1 MADSLD
7 LSLTV
12 SKVIAD
18 LWERYLAMVD
28 DNISDGEA
36 MDKLGLHRYCCR
48 RMIMTHVDLIEKVLR
63 YVTLRFKLY
72 GVLCGLGRQ
81 RP

>member
-1 MADSLD
+1 
-7 LSLTV
+7 
-12 SKVIAD
+12 
-18 LWERYLAMVD
+18 MVD

-63 YVTLRFKLY
+63 YVALRSKAL
-72 GVLCGLGRQ
+72 Q
-81 RP
+81 RSLWIRISAPVEC